1 MPALQLLPYALFLT
15 ALLASSAAGHAAASL
30 RAHLTHVDSGRGF
43 TKHQLLRRM
52 AARSLA
58 RIDSRCPAPG
68 RGANAHPVTAPVSR
82 GTVGIENM
90 QSEYLVHFGIGTP
103 RPQRVALTLDTGSDF
118 VWTQCFCQVCFPQ
131 PFPAINIS
139 ASGTIH
145 GVSCSDPVCSQ
156 GGLALSGCTARDNI
170 CFYTY
175 FYGDNSITTGQIV
188 EDTFTF
194 QQAPNDGKVAAVP
207 KLRFGC
213 GMFNTGLFGSNE
225 SGIAGFGRGPLSLP
239 SQLKV
244 GGFSYCFTN
253 IVESR
258 TSPVFLG
265 TPDDLQAQATGPIQS
280 TPFARGPDST
290 KYYLSLKGITVG
302 KTRLPFNAS
311 TFAFKGDGSG
321 GTMIDSGL
329 SITKFPRA
337 VFLSIV
343 EEFKAQVPLPSDMV
357 AGMLCFSAPHKK
369 KAPAMPKMTL
379 HLEDADWDLPRENY
393 VLDLDGGD
401 GDDDGTCVVIHAA
414 GESGMTGIG
423 NFQQQN
429 THVVYDLESNK
440 LVFVPARCDKL

>member
-1 MPALQLLPYALFLT
+1 MPDYIQLREMTMRCMQVMTVLNGVSVCTSKDMPALQLLPYALFLT

-118 VWTQCFCQVCFPQ
+118 VWTQCFCQ
-131 PFPAINIS
+131 
-139 ASGTIH
+139 
-145 GVSCSDPVCSQ
+145 

-175 FYGDNSITTGQIV
+175 FYGDNSISTGQIV

-194 QQAPNDGKVAAVP
+194 QQAPNDGKVAA
-207 KLRFGC
+207 
-213 GMFNTGLFGSNE
+213 
-225 SGIAGFGRGPLSLP
+225 
-239 SQLKV
+239 
-244 GGFSYCFTN
+244 
-253 IVESR
+253 
-258 TSPVFLG
+258 
-265 TPDDLQAQATGPIQS
+265 
-280 TPFARGPDST
+280 
-290 KYYLSLKGITVG
+290 
-302 KTRLPFNAS
+302 
-311 TFAFKGDGSG
+311 GDGSG